1 MKRNQYLRVKI
12 KSLADE
18 AKTIRREERIANEAR
33 DYSTQNRLHNH
44 RTGPVR
50 RAARETLLAYQ
61 YLRGIPYAACESENS
76 RPVNWKAVER
86 MCKEYGGVALDHE
99 EWVKGA
105 QLKAA

>member
-18 AKTIRREERIANEAR
+18 AKTIRREERIANEAC

-61 YLRGIPYAACESENS
+61 YLRGIPYAACERKNS

-86 MCKEYGGVALDHE
+86 MCKEYGGTTLDRE
-99 EWVKGA
+99 AWIQGEK
-105 QLKAA
+105 LKAA